1 MLCQLQVLKNESKC
15 FDFDYDGNG
24 SGDDNLMMKIILKMM
39 NIKRKR
45 NNP

>member
-24 SGDDNLMMKIILKMM
+24 SGNDNLMMKIILKMM